1 MYIYRIYQENIM
13 NKEVILYTSKNGD
26 IKMTPLLQND
36 TFWLSQE
43 DIATLFGKWRSTITE
58 HLGNIFKEEELN
70 KQEVILKV
78 GNSDNSLGKGKSL
91 YNLDAIIAVGYRV
104 NSKEAT
110 GFRIWATNIL
120 REHITQG
127 FTINKSR
134 IQGNYDKFLSAV
146 EEVRKLLPEESE
158 NIKTDDILDLVKH
171 FANTWF
177 NLESYDEDTLP
188 MEGFTKSDLKL
199 NADELYRD
207 IESFKSKL
215 ISLSQATGL
224 FAQEKK
230 SKSLEWIF
238 WNIFQTYDWEDVYP
252 SIEEKAAH
260 FLYFIVKNHP
270 FTDGNKRTWAFSF
283 LWFMKK
289 VGFNFEW
296 SITPEALTAITLLV
310 AESNPKDKERIVGL
324 IILLL
329 KK

>member
-1 MYIYRIYQENIM
+1 M
-13 NKEVILYTSKNGD
+13 NKEIILYTSKNGD
-26 IKMTPLLQND
+26 VIVTPLLHSD

-58 HLGNIFKEEELN
+58 HLWNIFKEEELN
-70 KQEVILKV
+70 KQDVILKV

-127 FTINKSR
+127 FTVNKSR
-134 IQGNYDKFLSAV
+134 IQENYEVFLQAV
-146 EEVRKLLPEESE
+146 EEVQKLLPGSSSE
-158 NIKTDDILDLVKH
+158 QLKTEDILELIKS
-171 FANTWF
+171 FANTW
-177 NLESYDEDTLP
+177 LSLDSYDKDILP
-188 MEGFTKSDLKL
+188 TQGFTKTNLKFQ
-199 NADELYRD
+199 ASELYQD
-207 IESFKSKL
+207 VASFKNEL
-215 ISLSQATGL
+215 ISSGQATEI
-224 FAQEKK
+224 FAQEKNN
-230 SKSLEWIF
+230 KSLEGIF
-238 WNIFQTYDWEDVYP
+238 WNIFQSFDNRDLYP

-270 FTDGNKRTWAFSF
+270 FTDGNKRTGAFSF
-283 LWFMKK
+283 LWFLSK
-289 VGFNFEW
+289 VGFRFQNI
-296 SITPEALTAITLLV
+296 ITPETLTAITLLV